1 MEAIEYNPACW
12 ICRKLAGKGSAGVDE
27 DKLCVDHL
35 RSEYLRL
42 RDQLQEIQEVQDAVM
57 SEKCAG
63 DEVHCTCVPVLR
75 GEISRLNDECIKAK
89 DYMVSLSATVTSMAN
104 ENAALSEKL
113 ARLVEAAEKHLDN
126 QNAVTFLKLSEAIA
140 AAKE

>member
-57 SEKCAG
+57 AEKCAG

-75 GEISRLNDECIKAK
+75 AEVKALNQEIAELKEII
-89 DYMVSLSATVTSMAN
+89 
-104 ENAALSEKL
+104 KL
-113 ARLVEAAEKHLDN
+113 AE
-126 QNAVTFLKLSEAIA
+126 FKLMMG
-140 AAKE
+140 